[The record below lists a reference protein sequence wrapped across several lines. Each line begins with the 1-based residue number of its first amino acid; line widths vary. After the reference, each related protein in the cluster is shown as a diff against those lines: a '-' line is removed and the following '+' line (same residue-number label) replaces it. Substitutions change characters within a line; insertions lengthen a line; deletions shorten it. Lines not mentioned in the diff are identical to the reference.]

1 MHKASVKAAL
11 MIADRVDQGE
21 ISEIEAMD
29 RNYFLK
35 VVDELQQEYRQHPPF
50 WGDTV
55 GSAQNFCL
63 SHFSFLFFSFST
75 ETPQYSMN
83 SRYGF

>member
-1 MHKASVKAAL
+1 

-55 GSAQNFCL
+55 GSAQKFCL
-63 SHFSFLFFSFST
+63 SHFSFLFYFFLFQLRRLNT
-75 ETPQYSMN
+75 KISMN
-83 SRYGF
+83 SREVF